1 MQCESV
7 LSGDDCSGETE
18 SRTPKPH
25 GSRFRTERSH
35 LSACLTTRRQS
46 KLCRGPPR
54 PARRDA
60 ATRIRTG
67 DSPSVEFSVAG
78 RCLTILG
85 HRGRVGRRGFEPRLH
100 APKARVVV
108 RWTIG
113 PEVGCM
119 SIPLR
124 ARRPCYDHRSR
135 TSSHRARVGV
145 LRVIPGMP
153 HRTMQVA
160 DPSGPGTAGV
170 IRYECTGGMCLPRWA
185 SPRVY
190 ERALGRKPASDI
202 PPLGKTFARAPE
214 DGRSHLPSPRSAPFT
229 RTPTPGLEPGS
240 RPRQGRMIA
249 ELHHVGYTAV
259 ASGASNSHTRSPTVR
274 IPHQWGLQDCT
285 QPQLRG
291 RETTYQRL
299 SVRSARTGRTFTPL
313 SGANGSQKAA
323 SLAQLARPRT
333 RHGPVTR
340 VSAGGRPV
348 FPCPERV
355 VRVGGRVM
363 RAAMSGLRRSGSR
376 QRG

>member
-7 LSGDDCSGETE
+7 LSGDDCSGETK

-35 LSACLTTRRQS
+35 LSACLTIRRQS
-46 KLCRGPPR
+46 EFCRGPPR
-54 PARRDA
+54 TARRDA

-67 DSPSVEFSVAG
+67 DSPSGEFSVAR

-229 RTPTPGLEPGS
+229 RTPTPGFEPGS
-240 RPRQGRMIA
+240 RPRQDRMITG
-249 ELHHVGYTAV
+249 LHHVGIRQSPREHRTGARRSLTPFALRLAGRRFVRRICTPELGVQRSASLTGGDSRTARSYSY
-259 ASGASNSHTRSPTVR
+259 AGGKRRTSGSRYAQRVLAARSHRCR
-274 IPHQWGLQDCT
+274 
-285 QPQLRG
+285 
-291 RETTYQRL
+291 
-299 SVRSARTGRTFTPL
+299 ARTGV
-313 SGANGSQKAA
+313 K
-323 SLAQLARPRT
+323 RPRAS
-333 RHGPVTR
+333 P
-340 VSAGGRPV
+340 SWPGRERGTDPSL
-348 FPCPERV
+348 ERV
-355 VRVGGRVM
+355 Q
-363 RAAMSGLRRSGSR
+363 AAGPCSPAPSG
-376 QRG
+376 